1 MTQENFWILFSKRIA
16 GEASPE
22 ELQELDKMMREHP
35 EWNYASQNLELL
47 WQTNPEPDTQADADA
62 FLAHLQ
68 RMDDK
73 GVDFNTTPAYNIPAE
88 LLPARRTNL
97 RKIIYTGI
105 SIAASLLLVFWF
117 VNREKNTGKT
127 SGGGTI
133 ARQVN
138 EVSTRYGSKSQ
149 VQLPDGS
156 LVWLNAGSKITYGK
170 EFGKKIREVTLSG
183 EAFFDVVKDAD
194 HPFVIHASS
203 IDIKVLGTAFN
214 VKAYPED
221 EKTEASLI
229 RGRIEVS
236 IRSRPNDKIILSP
249 NEKLVV
255 DNKSMKVQQKD
266 EEEENVP
273 MIAVNKLKVNPVDS
287 TIAETQWI
295 ENRLV
300 FDNESLRELAVKME
314 RWYSVEI
321 EITDSVLMEK
331 RFTGKLDNENIEQAM
346 DALRY
351 TTPFR
356 FERKGNKIIIH
367 R

>member
-22 ELQELDKMMREHP
+22 ELKELEKMLREHP
-35 EWNYASQNLELL
+35 EWQFASQNLELL
-47 WQTNPEPDTQADADA
+47 WQSNPEPDTTADADA
-62 FLAHLQ
+62 YLAHLK
-68 RMDDK
+68 RMEDK
-73 GVDFNTTPAYNIPAE
+73 GVAFDDEPIGDIP
-88 LLPARRTNL
+88 LQQVPIRRRRFFL
-97 RKIIYTGI
+97 YAGTG
-105 SIAASLLLVFWF
+105 IAASLLLFGWF
-117 VNREKNTGKT
+117 LFKNP
-127 SGGGTI
+127 GTQKNGNKVL

-203 IDIKVLGTAFN
+203 IDIRVLGTAFN

-221 EKTEASLI
+221 EKTETSLI

-236 IRSRPNDKIILSP
+236 IKSRPNDKIILSP

-255 DNKSMKVQQKD
+255 DNKSMRVQQD
-266 EEEENVP
+266 AAENDYEP
-273 MIAVNKLKVNPVDS
+273 LIAVNKLKINPVDS
-287 TIAETQWI
+287 TVAETQWI

-314 RWYSVEI
+314 RWYGVDI
-321 EITDSVLMEK
+321 EIADSAMMEK

-346 DALRY
+346 EALRY
-351 TTPFR
+351 TSPFS

>member
-1 MTQENFWILFSKRIA
+1 MTQENFWILLSKRIA

-22 ELQELDKMMREHP
+22 ELKELERMLREHP
-35 EWNYASQNLELL
+35 EWQHASQNLELL
-47 WQTNPEPDTQADADA
+47 WQSNPEPDTTADAEAYMVHLNRMHERGVTFNEDNPIVDIPPQQA
-62 FLAHLQ
+62 PVRHRRLFL
-68 RMDDK
+68 
-73 GVDFNTTPAYNIPAE
+73 
-88 LLPARRTNL
+88 
-97 RKIIYTGI
+97 YTGI
-105 SIAASLLLVFWF
+105 GIAASLLLFGWF
-117 VNREKNTGKT
+117 FFKDHGTQKTGNQAL
-127 SGGGTI
+127 

-138 EVSTRYGSKSQ
+138 EVSTRYGSKSH

-203 IDIKVLGTAFN
+203 IDIRVLGTAFN

-221 EKTEASLI
+221 EKTETSLI

-236 IRSRPNDKIILSP
+236 IKSRPNDKIILSP
-249 NEKLVV
+249 NEKLIV
-255 DNKSMKVQQKD
+255 DNKSMRVQQ
-266 EEEENVP
+266 ENAGDDYEPLV
-273 MIAVNKLKVNPVDS
+273 AVNKLKVNPVDS
-287 TIAETQWI
+287 TVAETQWV

-314 RWYSVEI
+314 RWYGVEI
-321 EITDSVLMEK
+321 EIADSALIEK

-346 DALRY
+346 EALRY
-351 TTPFR
+351 SSPFS

>member
-22 ELQELDKMMREHP
+22 ELKELEKMLREHP
-35 EWNYASQNLELL
+35 EWQFASQNLELL
-47 WQTNPEPDTQADADA
+47 WQFNPEPDTTADADA
-62 FLAHLQ
+62 YLAHLK
-68 RMDDK
+68 RMEDK
-73 GVDFNTTPAYNIPAE
+73 GVAFDDEPIGDIP
-88 LLPARRTNL
+88 LQQVPIRHRRFFL
-97 RKIIYTGI
+97 YAGTG
-105 SIAASLLLVFWF
+105 IAASLLLFGWF
-117 VNREKNTGKT
+117 LFKNP
-127 SGGGTI
+127 GTQKNGNKVL

-203 IDIKVLGTAFN
+203 IDIRVLGTAFN

-221 EKTEASLI
+221 EKTETSLI

-236 IRSRPNDKIILSP
+236 IKSRPNDKIILSP

-255 DNKSMKVQQKD
+255 DNKSMRVQQD
-266 EEEENVP
+266 AAENDYEP
-273 MIAVNKLKVNPVDS
+273 LIAVNKLKINPVDS
-287 TIAETQWI
+287 TVAETQWI

-314 RWYSVEI
+314 RWYGVDI
-321 EITDSVLMEK
+321 EIADSAMMEK

-346 DALRY
+346 EALRY
-351 TTPFR
+351 TSPFS